1 MFSTTTSTR
10 VSALTTTRGGDDGW
24 RYIGH
29 TRSVAVAAFGGRRVD
44 GVENE
49 NELKMVTMLKRTPR
63 EVRRRQRRVVTVN
76 AVAVIPEA
84 AFTIATASVMPL
96 YAAMIAFPRSE
107 KVFKL
112 VSSKSTFWLLG
123 ACYLAAAYA
132 SFTSTDVF
140 EAVRRVI
147 MNPGEGILHK
157 SVSLVSGFLAT
168 AETASSAWV
177 HLLALDLFVARFV
190 YMDSAQWS
198 ASVGDLVAR
207 VPVRHSLVLCCMF
220 GPLGLMS
227 HAVTRWF
234 WNMFVTTDIV

>member
-1 MFSTTTSTR
+1 MFSTKAR
-10 VSALTTTRGGDDGW
+10 VSPLTTTTTRGGHGGR
-24 RYIGH
+24 RYVGL
-29 TRSVAVAAFGGRRVD
+29 TRSVAVVAAATLGGRRVD
-44 GVENE
+44 GVEKKK
-49 NELKMVTMLKRTPR
+49 LMITMLKRTPR
-63 EVRRRQRRVVTVN
+63 EVRRQRRVVTVN
-76 AVAVIPEA
+76 AVAVIPEV

-112 VSSKSTFWLLG
+112 VSSKKTFWLLG

-147 MNPGEGILHK
+147 MNPGEGMLNK

>member
-1 MFSTTTSTR
+1 M
-10 VSALTTTRGGDDGW
+10 
-24 RYIGH
+24 I
-29 TRSVAVAAFGGRRVD
+29 
-44 GVENE
+44 
-49 NELKMVTMLKRTPR
+49 MKRTPR
-63 EVRRRQRRVVTVN
+63 ETRRRQRRVVTVN

-147 MNPGEGILHK
+147 MNPGEGMLHK

-234 WNMFVTTDIV
+234 WNTFVTTDIV

>member
-10 VSALTTTRGGDDGW
+10 VSPLRTTRGGDDGR
-24 RYIGH
+24 RYFGRA
-29 TRSVAVAAFGGRRVD
+29 RSVAVAAFGGGRCVD
-44 GVENE
+44 GVEN
-49 NELKMVTMLKRTPR
+49 KMIMKRTPR
-63 EVRRRQRRVVTVN
+63 ETRRRHRRVVTVN

-147 MNPGEGILHK
+147 MNPGEGMLHK

-234 WNMFVTTDIV
+234 WNTFVTTDIV

>member
-1 MFSTTTSTR
+1 
-10 VSALTTTRGGDDGW
+10 
-24 RYIGH
+24 
-29 TRSVAVAAFGGRRVD
+29 VD
-44 GVENE
+44 GVEKKK
-49 NELKMVTMLKRTPR
+49 KMMMMITTQRTPR
-63 EVRRRQRRVVTVN
+63 EARRQRQRGVVAVN

-84 AFTIATASVMPL
+84 AFTIATTSVMPL

-147 MNPGEGILHK
+147 MNPGEGMLNK
-157 SVSLVSGFLAT
+157 SVSLLSGFLAT

-190 YMDSAQWS
+190 YMDSARWS

-207 VPVRHSLVLCCMF
+207 IPVRHSLVLCCMF

-234 WNMFVTTDIV
+234 WNTFVTTDIV